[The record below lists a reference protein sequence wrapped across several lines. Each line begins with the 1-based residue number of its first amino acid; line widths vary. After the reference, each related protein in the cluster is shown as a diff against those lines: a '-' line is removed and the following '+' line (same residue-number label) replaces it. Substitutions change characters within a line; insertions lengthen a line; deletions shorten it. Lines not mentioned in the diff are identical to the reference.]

1 MYEES
6 RKCGYI
12 PESMTL
18 SEFRPREWIRAK
30 RAGQELAPGSSR
42 SREYIPEA
50 PGVRIDPPSIPPE
63 LASKILKEKNDGKPP
78 SGRGKGRRDRGRGR
92 PLDVG
97 CPPEA
102 TEEDDDDLATIWKY
116 AEKCFED
123 EKKKKEEA
131 ASRQIDDAKEAS
143 GADKPKKTISISQPE
158 GLECRPSLPS
168 THASIS
174 TQASTSR
181 QASTSSQAST
191 SDMPTPVDKAW
202 MNLCNL
208 TLLTDSLTKVT
219 EVMVESHNAK
229 PPPESHWWPP
239 IVTSPPRGRPYNRY
253 PFPGDRTDEQ
263 IKKFEEYGERV
274 IAEKREWRLDTRAQ
288 ARLGTLQTTEEIQKV
303 KNAYKNGWRRRR
315 IGEEPCCAHEVQWD
329 HCPEFRWQNRP
340 QMDEWSDQDCIER
353 GDFLECMARDKT
365 EIKQ

>member
-30 RAGQELAPGSSR
+30 RAGQELAPR
-42 SREYIPEA
+42 
-50 PGVRIDPPSIPPE
+50 
-63 LASKILKEKNDGKPP
+63 K
-78 SGRGKGRRDRGRGR
+78 
-92 PLDVG
+92 
-97 CPPEA
+97 
-102 TEEDDDDLATIWKY
+102 TTTTIWKY
-116 AEKCFED
+116 AKRCFED

-131 ASRQIDDAKEAS
+131 ASTQTDDAKEAS
-143 GADKPKKTISISQPE
+143 GVDKPKKTISISQPE
-158 GLECRPSLPS
+158 GLQCRPSLPS
-168 THASIS
+168 THASTS

-239 IVTSPPRGRPYNRY
+239 IVTPPPRGRPYSRY
-253 PFPGDRTDEQ
+253 LFPGDRTEEHN
-263 IKKFEEYGERV
+263 KKYAKSVAKRV

-303 KNAYKNGWRRRR
+303 KNAYKYGWRRRR

-329 HCPEFRWQNRP
+329 HCPE
-340 QMDEWSDQDCIER
+340 CH
-353 GDFLECMARDKT
+353 
-365 EIKQ
+365 